1 MLAPLAPTLTALRQ
15 PGESIWSP
23 VLAQRIKSQILL
35 PLIVHGRHFS
45 TAPAPPPPLSPA
57 DAAEMQ
63 KAGSIA
69 HLVGA
74 TTVNRIIGNRVP
86 LPPRT
91 LAPPP
96 PPVRAADGVVLTL
109 PSALPVPGV
118 ADDADE
124 LLECGRVRAQPAPDS
139 GSDDDMASSS
149 DDDDNMA
156 SSDGDDSDN
165 DVRFSASTSLIT
177 ARMAAAS
184 TSAAAARRTTAIVG
198 SGAPI
203 TPVARPVTPTAKPVA
218 APAAAAAPKPRP
230 RPKPASAPAVPPSP
244 RAAPVPAPVSPPP
257 VAAPA
262 PAPVAAAPAA
272 VATSAAAAAPAPA
285 APKRVRSRK
294 PAASTLR
301 QTTLPTRPAAAAPK
315 LSTAEL
321 DAELDAAIAAGSDDD
336 APPAPAPAPAPA
348 PTPAPKRSRSHSR
361 KPAAKRVA
369 HDADEPAAPIAQL
382 AVPRPEADDAMRQ
395 LLQCV
400 YGASL
405 TPPAVDFNRL
415 VASVGAAAIARMVAR
430 MSRKSRLALLVKGLC
445 KGRLEFHRMKSGGSA
460 SGARCALT
468 RVPLAAGVGVRLC
481 CSDGAMCVA
490 PAAYRLIC
498 GIDDLL
504 RPAEALLRAY
514 RPHPA
519 DGVDGYA
526 SAAAWLVDAYA
537 EHVNSAY

>member
-15 PGESIWSP
+15 PGESVWSP

-63 KAGSIA
+63 RAGSIP

-109 PSALPVPGV
+109 PSALSVPGA

-139 GSDDDMASSS
+139 GSDDDMASS
-149 DDDDNMA
+149 DGDDDNMA

-165 DVRFSASTSLIT
+165 DMRFSASTSLIT

-184 TSAAAARRTTAIVG
+184 TSAAAARRTTAIIG
-198 SGAPI
+198 SGASA
-203 TPVARPVTPTAKPVA
+203 TPVARPVTPTAKP
-218 APAAAAAPKPRP
+218 AAAPRPRP
-230 RPKPASAPAVPPSP
+230 RPKPASAPAAPPSP
-244 RAAPVPAPVSPPP
+244 RATPVPAPVSPPP
-257 VAAPA
+257 VAAPV
-262 PAPVAAAPAA
+262 PVP
-272 VATSAAAAAPAPA
+272 VVPVPAAAAPAPAPALPAATPA

-301 QTTLPTRPAAAAPK
+301 QTTLPTRPPPAAPK

-348 PTPAPKRSRSHSR
+348 SASAPTPAPKRSRSHSR

-369 HDADEPAAPIAQL
+369 HEADEPAAPIAQL

-415 VASVGAAAIARMVAR
+415 VASVGAAAIAHMVAR

-445 KGRLEFHRMKSGGSA
+445 KGRLEFHRVKSGGSA

-468 RVPLAAGVGVRLC
+468 RVPLTAGVGVRLC
-481 CSDGAMCVA
+481 CSDGAMCVS

-514 RPHPA
+514 RPLPA
-519 DGVDGYA
+519 DGADGYA

-537 EHVNSAY
+537 EHANSAY